1 MKTIFVQVK
10 SSMGQA
16 YSVASQIVEREGVS
30 EVHSTSGHYDL
41 MVKCH
46 LSDDQDTG
54 HYVTN
59 QIQTLDGVHDTFTII
74 AFNAFS

>member
-10 SSMGQA
+10 TKMGRA
-16 YSVASQIVEREGVS
+16 YEAAQEIVELDGVS
-30 EVHSTSGHYDL
+30 EVYSTSGHYDL

-46 LSDDQDTG
+46 LANDLDIG
-54 HYVTN
+54 HFVT
-59 QIQTLDGVHDTFTII
+59 QQLQQVDGIQDTFTII